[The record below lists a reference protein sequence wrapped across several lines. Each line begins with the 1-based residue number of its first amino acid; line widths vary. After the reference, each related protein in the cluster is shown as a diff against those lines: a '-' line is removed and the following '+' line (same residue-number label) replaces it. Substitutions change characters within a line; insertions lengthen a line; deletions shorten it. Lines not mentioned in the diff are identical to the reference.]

1 MNIIIVLNSVKFL
14 GAKPMKEKVFI
25 QIYKDGE
32 YITSQDVTV
41 FTISQVAENMRI
53 KETYGLDCN
62 LKRVFFKEEV

>member
-1 MNIIIVLNSVKFL
+1 
-14 GAKPMKEKVFI
+14 MKEKVFI
-25 QIYKDGE
+25 QIYKNGE